1 VAARSWLQTYL
12 DRGGRGRGDLTRGV
26 DGVKIDTI
34 MARVETILDEMRSNP
49 KGVRFADACKVA
61 THFFGE
67 PRQRGTSHCVWK
79 MPWPGDPRVNLQ
91 RSKDGN
97 AKSYQ
102 VRQLLSAIERL
113 KDQKRK

>member
-1 VAARSWLQTYL
+1 MTRTSSLLTTLSRAA
-12 DRGGRGRGDLTRGV
+12 LTRGV

-34 MARVETILDEMRSNP
+34 VARVETILDEMRSNP
-49 KGVRFADACKVA
+49 KGVRFADVCKVA

>member
-1 VAARSWLQTYL
+1 MPCLASAGQGPLT
-12 DRGGRGRGDLTRGV
+12 GGGGGV
-26 DGVKIDTI
+26 RIDTI
-34 MARVETILDEMRSNP
+34 VARIENILDEMRSNP
-49 KGVRFADACKVA
+49 KGIRFTDACKVA

-67 PRQRGTSHCVWK
+67 PRHKGTSHSVWK

-102 VRQLLSAIERL
+102 IRQLLDAIERL
-113 KDQKRK
+113 KEQKRR